1 MNTIKHKNTNE
12 YIALFPEEIQRKLYE
27 IQAAIKRAAP
37 KAQEVISYNMPG
49 YKQNG
54 ILVYFAGY
62 KHHIGFYPTSSPIK
76 VFKKELSG
84 FKTSKG
90 AIQFPI
96 SIPLPIQLI
105 TDIVKFRI
113 EEDQAKTQKTN
124 TMNTNDMH
132 FI

>member
-1 MNTIKHKNTNE
+1 MNTIKHKNTDE
-12 YIALFPEEIQRKLYE
+12 YIALFPEETQKKLCE
-27 IQAAIKRAAP
+27 IRAAIKRAAP

-113 EEDQAKTQKTN
+113 EEDQAKTQKN
-124 TMNTNDMH
+124 
-132 FI
+132 